1 MKKSGTKYVVRWRH
15 FAVLFC
21 EWAEC
26 RHVFSLVESDRATRF
41 ESPAAAARAMREYNL
56 RVGECEILSVN
67 GET

>member
-21 EWAEC
+21 EG
-26 RHVFSLVESDRATRF
+26 ATRF
-41 ESPAAAARAMREYNL
+41 ESPAAAAARAMREYNL

-67 GET
+67 GER